1 VVEADADR
9 IGQVVANY
17 LTNALKYSPPDRP
30 VEVRVAAHGGRARV
44 IVCDQGPGIPTEE
57 QARVWELFHRAPG
70 ATAHGT
76 TPGGTPRSTPGGV
89 HTGSL
94 GLGLHI
100 SKAIIRAHGGQV
112 GVKSMLGEGSTF
124 WFTLPLA

>member
-1 VVEADADR
+1 
-9 IGQVVANY
+9 VANY

-44 IVCDQGPGIPTEE
+44 IVCDRGLGIPAAER
-57 QARVWELFHRAPG
+57 ARVWEVFHRAPG
-70 ATAHGT
+70 VAVQ
-76 TPGGTPRSTPGGV
+76 GGTKGG
-89 HTGSL
+89 TKGSL

-100 SKAIIRAHGGQV
+100 SKAIITEHGGRV
-112 GVKSMLGEGSTF
+112 GVKSTLGEGSTF